1 MKTFITLTLLFIA
14 CVAHAQDGTPVGD
27 ALTGNSKLNVVVAV
41 VGVIVLGIGIWMFAM
56 DRKLSRMEKRMDK

>member
-1 MKTFITLTLLFIA
+1 MRTFFTGACLSIA
-14 CVAHAQDGTPVGD
+14 CMAHAQDGTPVGD

-41 VGVIVLGIGIWMFAM
+41 VGVIILGLGIWMFAM